1 MASVP
6 VIRLATR
13 QDLAAITDLVS
24 QLGYP
29 GRPDGVAGILD
40 TIFDDDRHQVL
51 VAEDECERIVALLS
65 LSSRP
70 VLRLEGWVGTVEEL
84 IVKPGRRGRGVGDR
98 LLQYAK
104 GLAAERGFVRL
115 EATMTQLRES
125 HRRGFLLSR
134 GFVTA
139 RCVTYRGGPLEGR
152 HQTVPVVAM
161 GSRDQVA

>member
-1 MASVP
+1 MTLIP
-6 VIRLATR
+6 KIRLATR
-13 QDLAAITDLVS
+13 QDLAAIAQLVS

-29 GRPDGVAGILD
+29 VRPDGMAGILD
-40 TIFDDDRHQVL
+40 TMLGDDRYQVL
-51 VAEDECERIVALLS
+51 VAEDERQRIVALLS

-84 IVKPGRRGRGVGDR
+84 IVKPGLRGRGVGDK

-139 RCVTYRGGPLEGR
+139 RCVTYRWVPLEGR
-152 HQTVPVVAM
+152 HQAVPVLAM